1 MSEIDIRRDHA
12 LPLKDAKAK
21 VERIAEAIAERF
33 DMTYGWRGNTL
44 HFERSGVHG
53 TIAVSAKAVQVN
65 ARLGFL
71 LFAIKPAVEREIH
84 RVIDEQFR

>member
-1 MSEIDIRRDHA
+1 MSEIDIRREHA

-33 DMTYGWRGNTL
+33 DVTYGWRGNTL
-44 HFERSGVHG
+44 HFERSGVDG
-53 TIAVSAKAVQVN
+53 AIAVSAKAVHVT
-65 ARLGFL
+65 ARLGFF
-71 LFAIKPAVEREIH
+71 LFAIKPAIEREIH

>member
-21 VERIAEAIAERF
+21 VERIAEAIADRF
-33 DMTYGWRGNTL
+33 DMTYGWSGNTL

-53 TIAVSAKAVQVN
+53 TITVSTKVVHVAAK
-65 ARLGFL
+65 LGFL

-84 RVIDEQFR
+84 RVIDEEFR